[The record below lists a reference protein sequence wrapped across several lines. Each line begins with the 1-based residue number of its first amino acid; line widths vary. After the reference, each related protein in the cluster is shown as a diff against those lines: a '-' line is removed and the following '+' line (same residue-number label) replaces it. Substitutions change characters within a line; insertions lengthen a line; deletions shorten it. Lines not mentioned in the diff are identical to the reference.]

1 MNNQEVNDLNSNFQT
16 DKPNEQSVER
26 VSGTIGILACP
37 MLEDELIYDII
48 TDNDEKNIYVV
59 DTGYQGSFIKK
70 LEYNSINYQMVSEYA
85 FDTGIGDLDKSKFN
99 LVIYM
104 NKLGLHE
111 EPKNLRS
118 TIEHQVAMHKYLFDA
133 MMIFYG
139 MCGNYGWDI
148 SKVSEEK
155 SAPPVITIR
164 DENGKICD
172 DCIGVAVGGTDNYF
186 RLNKAYCGVLY
197 LTPAMA
203 TNWND
208 FMSVSDI
215 AKGCDTTDQS
225 MMRMLFE
232 ICGYKYALRLDTGL
246 GDRDNYEKCAQEICK
261 EMNLELIDPEDS
273 WTTLEPVKRA
283 YAEAKNSLRRSKSQA

>member
-1 MNNQEVNDLNSNFQT
+1 MLNNQEVNDLNT
-16 DKPNEQSVER
+16 DSIKHDEKNVGKI
-26 VSGTIGILACP
+26 SGTIGIIACP
-37 MLEDELIYDII
+37 MLEDELIYDIV
-48 TDNDEKNIYVV
+48 TDTDEKKIYVV
-59 DTGYQGSFIKK
+59 DTGHQGSFVNK
-70 LEYNSINYQMVSEYA
+70 LEFNNIDYCMVDEYS
-85 FDTGIGDLDKSKFN
+85 FDSGIDDIDKSNFN

-104 NKLGLHE
+104 NQLGLHA

-118 TIEHQVAMHKYLFDA
+118 TIEHQVAIHKHLFDA
-133 MMIFYG
+133 MMVFYG
-139 MCGNYGWDI
+139 MCGNFGWDI
-148 SKVSEEK
+148 SKVSEER

-197 LTPAMA
+197 LTPATA

-208 FMSVSDI
+208 FMSVSDMS
-215 AKGCDTTDQS
+215 KGLDPTDHS

-246 GDRDNYEKCAQEICK
+246 GDRENYEKCAQEICR
-261 EMNLELIDPEDS
+261 EMNLELIDPEGS
-273 WTTLEPVKRA
+273 WTTLEPIKRA
-283 YAEAKNSLRRSKSQA
+283 YAEAKDALKLSKVQA